1 MQNIVSMRKINLLVV
16 CLLNCVAVWA
26 QSLEIKKEF
35 TKEPY
40 SSVLVK
46 FTNEFREHEMPDM
59 APGERFP
66 YAAICVNLEGDGGEV
81 AAAKRTLSV
90 EMGMAKVQE
99 RVTDKDN
106 MIIFLVSSSAARVSL
121 TCGDGCSKVRIL
133 DLPCL
138 ESNAVYSGSV
148 HFVPYREE
156 KTEEKVDR
164 EQLKQE
170 LLAELAGMLKEQ
182 SNAGGNQLVTSKETT
197 VSTQSVVS
205 ASTPAPSQSVVASSQ
220 PMMHNGH
227 EYVDLGLSVKWA
239 TCNVGATRPEDA
251 GDYFAWGETQPKSK
265 YDWSTYKWCNG
276 SKKKLIKYSDTWE
289 KDNVNT
295 LELSDD
301 AAHVNWGGNWRMPG
315 FYEVYELYED
325 CTWEWSYQNGRG
337 GYKVTSKKNGNHIF
351 LPTTGKCSGS
361 AVTYSNTLG
370 YFWKNTIGWMS
381 ASADIGYFNAKEKH
395 YFYVANRCWGLPVR
409 PVCE

>member
-1 MQNIVSMRKINLLVV
+1 MRKIGLLLV
-16 CLLNCVAVWA
+16 CLLSCVAVWA

-40 SSVLVK
+40 SSALVK
-46 FTNEFREHEMPDM
+46 FANEFREHEMPDM
-59 APGERFP
+59 PPGERFP

-81 AAAKRTLSV
+81 AAAKRMLSV
-90 EMGMAKVQE
+90 DMGMAKVQE

-156 KTEEKVDR
+156 KTDEKVDR

-182 SNAGGNQLVTSKETT
+182 SNAGGNQSVSSQDALSALSKE
-197 VSTQSVVS
+197 VEMLQSN
-205 ASTPAPSQSVVASSQ
+205 
-220 PMMHNGH
+220 MHNGH

-265 YDWSTYKWCNG
+265 YSGSNYSYKA
-276 SKKKLIKYSDTWE
+276 KPT
-289 KDNVNT
+289 T
-295 LELSDD
+295 LPLSDD
-301 AAHVNWGGNWRMPG
+301 AAHAKWGGNWRMPTDA
-315 FYEVYELYED
+315 ELIKLREQ
-325 CTWEWSYQNGRG
+325 CTWIWTTQNGVK
-337 GYKVTSKKNGNHIF
+337 GYKVTSKSNGNSIF
-351 LPTTGKCSGS
+351 LPAAGYRSDSSLYGVGNDGCYWSSSLNTGFPNY
-361 AVTYSNTLG
+361 AFDLYFYSN
-370 YFWKNTIGWMS
+370 
-381 ASADIGYFNAKEKH
+381 
-395 YFYVANRCWGLPVR
+395 YVNCSSGNQYSGFSVR
-409 PVCE
+409 PVCQ

>member
-1 MQNIVSMRKINLLVV
+1 MRKINLLVV
-16 CLLNCVAVWA
+16 CLLSCVAVWA

-106 MIIFLVSSSAARVSL
+106 MLLFLVSSSAARVSL

-138 ESNAVYSGSV
+138 EANAVYSGSV

-182 SNAGGNQLVTSKETT
+182 SNAGGNQLVSSQDALSALSKE
-197 VSTQSVVS
+197 VEMLQSN
-205 ASTPAPSQSVVASSQ
+205 
-220 PMMHNGH
+220 MHNGH

-265 YDWSTYKWCNG
+265 YNWSTYKWCNG

-301 AAHVNWGGNWRMPG
+301 AAHVNWGGNWRMPTKA
-315 FYEVYELYED
+315 EQDELREK
-325 CTWEWSYQNGRG
+325 CTWTWTIQNGVK
-337 GYKVTSKKNGNHIF
+337 GYKVTSKSNGNSIF
-351 LPTTGKCSGS
+351 LPAAGFRGGSSLYAAGSSGIYWS
-361 AVTYSNTLG
+361 SSLDTVNPSRAYYLVFDSILLDWYYGGRYPGHS
-370 YFWKNTIGWMS
+370 
-381 ASADIGYFNAKEKH
+381 
-395 YFYVANRCWGLPVR
+395 VR
-409 PVCE
+409 PVCP

>member
-1 MQNIVSMRKINLLVV
+1 MRKINLLLV
-16 CLLNCVAVWA
+16 CLLSCVAVWA
-26 QSLEIKKEF
+26 QSLEIKKDF
-35 TKEPY
+35 VKEPY
-40 SSVLVK
+40 SSALVK
-46 FTNEFREHEMPDM
+46 FANEFREHEMPDM

-66 YAAICVNLEGDGGEV
+66 YATICVNLEGDGGEV

-138 ESNAVYSGSV
+138 EANAVYSGTV

-170 LLAELAGMLKEQ
+170 VLAEIVGMLKEQ
-182 SNAGGNQLVTSKETT
+182 GNAGVNQLVSLQETA
-197 VSTQSVVS
+197 VSTQSV
-205 ASTPAPSQSVVASSQ
+205 ASQSTHQSQSVLAPSQ

-239 TCNVGATRPEDA
+239 TCNVGANKPEEA
-251 GDYFAWGETQPKSK
+251 GDYFAWGETEPKNK
-265 YDWSTYKWCNG
+265 YKKSTYSYKE
-276 SKKKLIKYSDTWE
+276 TPM
-289 KDNVNT
+289 T
-295 LELSDD
+295 LPFSND
-301 AAHVNWGGNWRMPG
+301 AAHANWGGDWRMPTK
-315 FYEVYELYED
+315 EEQEELLTK
-325 CTWEWSYQNGRG
+325 CSWTWTTQNGVK
-337 GYKVTSKKNGNHIF
+337 GYKVTSKSNGNSIF
-351 LPTTGKCSGS
+351 LPTTGSCDGSSCYAVGSYGYYWSSSLRMDYPGS
-361 AVTYSNTLG
+361 AYNLYFDPNYVDWLG
-370 YFWKNTIGWMS
+370 NGRYFGFS
-381 ASADIGYFNAKEKH
+381 
-395 YFYVANRCWGLPVR
+395 VR
-409 PVCE
+409 PVCR

>member
-1 MQNIVSMRKINLLVV
+1 MRKINLLVV
-16 CLLNCVAVWA
+16 CLLSCVAVWA

-106 MIIFLVSSSAARVSL
+106 MLLFLVSSSAARVSL

-156 KTEEKVDR
+156 RTEEKVDR

-182 SNAGGNQLVTSKETT
+182 SNVGGNQLVTSKETA

-205 ASTPAPSQSVVASSQ
+205 ESTPAPSQSVVASSQ

-265 YDWSTYKWCNG
+265 YDLSTYKWCRG
-276 SKKKLIKYSDTWE
+276 SEESQTKYCTSSSYGTV
-289 KDNVNT
+289 DNKTV
-295 LELSDD
+295 LEAADD
-301 AAHVNWGGNWRMPG
+301 AARANWGGSWRMPTDL
-315 FYEVYELYED
+315 EQDELREK
-325 CTWEWSYQNGRG
+325 CTWTWTTQNGVN
-337 GYKVTSKKNGNHIF
+337 GYKVTSKSNGKSIF
-351 LPTTGKCSGS
+351 LPAASCRDDSSLDDAGSGGGFYWS
-361 AVTYSNTLG
+361 SSLFMDIPSCACNLFFTSNGVIGFIFNRYSG
-370 YFWKNTIGWMS
+370 F
-381 ASADIGYFNAKEKH
+381 
-395 YFYVANRCWGLPVR
+395 CVR
-409 PVCE
+409 PVCQ

>member
-1 MQNIVSMRKINLLVV
+1 MRKIGLLFV
-16 CLLNCVAVWA
+16 CLLSCVAVWA

-46 FTNEFREHEMPDM
+46 FANEFREHEMPDM

-106 MIIFLVSSSAARVSL
+106 MLLFLVSSSAARVSL

-182 SNAGGNQLVTSKETT
+182 SNVGGNQLVSSQDALSALSKE
-197 VSTQSVVS
+197 VEMLQSN
-205 ASTPAPSQSVVASSQ
+205 
-220 PMMHNGH
+220 MHNGH

-265 YDWSTYKWCNG
+265 YSGSNYSYKA
-276 SKKKLIKYSDTWE
+276 KPT
-289 KDNVNT
+289 T
-295 LELSDD
+295 LPLSDD
-301 AAHVNWGGNWRMPG
+301 AAHANWGGNWRMPTDA
-315 FYEVYELYED
+315 ELIKLREQ
-325 CTWEWSYQNGRG
+325 CTWTWTTQNGVK
-337 GYKVTSKKNGNHIF
+337 GYKVTSKSNGNSIF
-351 LPTTGKCSGS
+351 LPAAGYRSDSSLYGVGNDGCYWSSSLNTGFPNY
-361 AVTYSNTLG
+361 AFDLYFYSN
-370 YFWKNTIGWMS
+370 
-381 ASADIGYFNAKEKH
+381 
-395 YFYVANRCWGLPVR
+395 YVNCSSSNQYSGFSVR

>member
-1 MQNIVSMRKINLLVV
+1 MRKINLLVV
-16 CLLNCVAVWA
+16 CLLSCVAVWA

-106 MIIFLVSSSAARVSL
+106 MLLFLVSSSAARVSL

-182 SNAGGNQLVTSKETT
+182 SNAGGNQLVSSQDALSALSKE
-197 VSTQSVVS
+197 VEMLQSN
-205 ASTPAPSQSVVASSQ
+205 
-220 PMMHNGH
+220 MHNGH

-265 YDWSTYKWCNG
+265 YDWSTYKWCRDG
-276 SKKKLIKYSDTWE
+276 RFDKQTKYCTNSNYGTV
-289 KDNVNT
+289 DNKT
-295 LELSDD
+295 QLELSDD
-301 AAHVNWGGNWRMPG
+301 AARANWGGSWRMPTKA
-315 FYEVYELYED
+315 EQDELRNN
-325 CTWEWSYQNGRG
+325 CTWTWTTQNGVN
-337 GYKVTSKKNGNHIF
+337 GYKVTSKSNGNSIF
-351 LPTTGKCSGS
+351 LPAAGYRPDSSLYDAGSYGYYWSSSLFAYSPSSAYRLSFDSSG
-361 AVTYSNTLG
+361 V
-370 YFWKNTIGWMS
+370 GWY
-381 ASADIGYFNAKEKH
+381 INGR
-395 YFYVANRCWGLPVR
+395 RCHGQSVR
-409 PVCE
+409 PVCP